1 MVTLIHVLGQSFC
14 LLSVSQVK
22 LVNVSSPPAK
32 TWKILSFVVALPG
45 VGVCMLNTFL
55 KEQQHSHEQPE
66 FVPYTHL
73 RIRTK
78 VGLQGAETT
87 RGRLQSDTD

>member
-1 MVTLIHVLGQSFC
+1 MFSHLLTCIFLQKSSSGQLSFPSVYLLDVSVL
-14 LLSVSQVK
+14 V
-22 LVNVSSPPAK
+22 AK

-66 FVPYTHL
+66 FVPYSHL

-78 VGLQGAETT
+78 VSTS
-87 RGRLQSDTD
+87 GR